1 MVSITLKNL
10 STTAIREFYGKVA
23 INLDLLVSL
32 VISPGGLGC
41 FTLGY
46 ISSPWSWPI
55 SQQGQAAWVKVISLG
70 SFLCRFA
77 SVKTLQ
83 VWLPPSSLQDVDR
96 TPDVKNCWGST
107 EYWGTL
113 GSGFNAHCFILLVPK
128 SSFAL
133 KASSCAVTDRSSPC
147 GRDMAALHPRDALV

>member
-1 MVSITLKNL
+1 MVSITLKIL
-10 STTAIREFYGKVA
+10 STTAIGEFYGKVA

-46 ISSPWSWPI
+46 ISSPSWPI
-55 SQQGQAAWVKVISLG
+55 SKQSQAAWVKVISLG
-70 SFLCRFA
+70 SFLCPFA

-83 VWLPPSSLQDVDR
+83 VWLPPSSLQYIDR
-96 TPDVKNCWGST
+96 TPNVKNCWGST

-113 GSGFNAHCFILLVPK
+113 GSRFNAHCFILLVPK
-128 SSFAL
+128 SSPVL
-133 KASSCAVTDRSSPC
+133 KASSFAVTDRSSPC
-147 GRDMAALHPRDALV
+147 GRDMAAQHPRDALV